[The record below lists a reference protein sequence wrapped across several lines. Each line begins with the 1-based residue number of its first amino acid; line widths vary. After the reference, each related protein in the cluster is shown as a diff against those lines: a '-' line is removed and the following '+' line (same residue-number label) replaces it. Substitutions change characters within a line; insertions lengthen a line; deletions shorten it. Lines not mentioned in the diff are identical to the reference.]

1 MRTFRLIVYLT
12 WLSLAGSTT
21 SHAATSNYKIQAEDM
36 LKIVV
41 FNEPTLDLQTRVH
54 GAGTINY
61 PLLDDIEVAGKT
73 AEEVQNL
80 IKGLLEKDYLVKASV
95 NVNILEY
102 GEQTFSVMGEVR
114 VPGTHPL
121 PPEKDIGIVEA
132 ISRAGGFTPNAK
144 KSSIEFIRDGKKTKY
159 SYDNLLAPKK
169 KDPKPPIIV
178 KQRDI
183 IKVSQRFF

>member
-1 MRTFRLIVYLT
+1 MRTLSFIVCLT

-21 SHAATSNYKIQAEDM
+21 SHAATSNYKIQAEDL

-41 FNEPTLDLQTRVH
+41 YNEPSLALDTRVH

-73 AEEVQNL
+73 ALEVQNL

-102 GEQTFSVMGEVR
+102 SEQTFSVMGEVR

-121 PPEKDIGIVEA
+121 PPEKEIGIVDA
-132 ISRAGGFTPNAK
+132 ISLAGGFTPEAK
-144 KSSIEFIRDGKKTKY
+144 ENSIEFIRNGKKTKY
-159 SYDNLLAPKK
+159 SYDDLLAPKK
-169 KDPKPPIIV
+169 RDPKLPIIL
-178 KQRDI
+178 KQGDI
-183 IKVSQRFF
+183 INVSKRFF

>member
-1 MRTFRLIVYLT
+1 MRTLRLIVYLT
-12 WLSLAGSTT
+12 WLSLAGGTT

-80 IKGLLEKDYLVKASV
+80 IKSLLEKDYLVKASV

-102 GEQTFSVMGEVR
+102 SEKTFSVMGEVR

-121 PPEKDIGIVEA
+121 PPEKDIGIVDA
-132 ISRAGGFTPNAK
+132 ISFAGGFTPNANK
-144 KSSIEFIRDGKKTKY
+144 RRIEFVRDGKKTKY
-159 SYDNLLAPKK
+159 NYDDLLAPKK
-169 KDPKPPIIV
+169 KDPKLRIV
-178 KQRDI
+178 VRQGDVI
-183 IKVSQRFF
+183 NVLERFF